1 MTIKTMLKIDRFRCA
16 YCGACVTVCPTDA
29 IELNGVWIEIA
40 DEKCNGCKAC
50 VNICPVGAL
59 ELSDQNQSS

>member
-1 MTIKTMLKIDRFRCA
+1 MKIDRFRCA

-40 DEKCNGCKAC
+40 DEKCNGCKA
-50 VNICPVGAL
+50 
-59 ELSDQNQSS
+59 